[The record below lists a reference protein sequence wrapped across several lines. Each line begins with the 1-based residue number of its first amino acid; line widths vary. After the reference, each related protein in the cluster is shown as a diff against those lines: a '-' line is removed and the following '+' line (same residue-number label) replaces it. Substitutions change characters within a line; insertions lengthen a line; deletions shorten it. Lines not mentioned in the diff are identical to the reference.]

1 MPFDDSSCYRMR
13 AVGVHVAVTTILCV
27 LTSAGPI
34 QIAPSNVPA
43 QGKRHREG
51 SLVRLQSIG
60 LDGGPWD
67 SLEQSLVR
75 VGNHIITVGG
85 VSGGMEDNSYHRAR
99 VYRIRP
105 NGTVAFVRKLP
116 VQARA
121 LAAKGDTV
129 YAIAFDHREGYY
141 GDREG
146 GATTTHIEVFEF
158 SNTSGPLRIDVNKKP
173 PLQYTRYMRSLTPV
187 ADGIAVAETLRP
199 GDSETEMVRL
209 LSIRAD
215 KVLATHRFRTTRWN
229 ASADPYRVQMMET
242 VMSLAANSQILV
254 ARLADGRV
262 RLMDLGDS
270 LRTRHEMKL
279 KGLGVVALS
288 GQTLYAYMNN
298 GSLQAYDLSNS
309 GGPSLLWSRTIPKV
323 PNPKGIVLDRD
334 RIIVHG
340 EGLTEL
346 WTNDAHPATY
356 FRVIYPWTMLE
367 CVIPN
372 GDLIYAFNGGGSV
385 AKLMTLRLVRPR

>member
-1 MPFDDSSCYRMR
+1 MSFTDLSRYRMG
-13 AVGVHVAVTTILCV
+13 AAGLLAV
-27 LTSAGPI
+27 LTAVPGVLTYARPI
-34 QIAPSNVPA
+34 QIAPSIVPA
-43 QGKRHREG
+43 QGKPHREG
-51 SLVRLQSIG
+51 TLVRLQSIG

-85 VSGGMEDNSYHRAR
+85 VSGSMEDNSYHRAR

-105 NGTVAFVRKLP
+105 QGTVAFVRKLP

-158 SNTSGPLRIDVNKKP
+158 SDGPLRIDVNKKP

-199 GDSETEMVRL
+199 GDSETEMVKL
-209 LSIRAD
+209 LSNRAD

-229 ASADPYRVQMMET
+229 ASADPYRVQMLET
-242 VMSLAANSQILV
+242 VMSLAANAQILV

-270 LRTRHEMKL
+270 LRTRHEMKW

-288 GQTLYAYMNN
+288 GQTLYAYLNN
-298 GSLQAYDLSNS
+298 GSLTAYDISNPDS
-309 GGPSLLWSRTIPKV
+309 PMLLWSRSIPKV
-323 PNPKGIVLDRD
+323 PNPKGIVLDGD

-346 WTNDAHPATY
+346 WTDDAHPPTY

-385 AKLMTLRLVRPR
+385 AKIMTLRLVRPR